1 MQIKPSGKSLLP
13 KKTFKR
19 GETIPPFSH
28 AKKQYMNQLDYID
41 QLRNNEV
48 KVELI
53 LDHLACWFS
62 ADQIEEFFKDFV
74 RIHDI
79 TFGDE
84 DDM

>member
-1 MQIKPSGKSLLP
+1 
-13 KKTFKR
+13 
-19 GETIPPFSH
+19 
-28 AKKQYMNQLDYID
+28 MNQLDYID
-41 QLRNNEV
+41 QLRDNEV
-48 KVELI
+48 KTELI

-74 RIHDI
+74 RSHDI

>member
-1 MQIKPSGKSLLP
+1 
-13 KKTFKR
+13 
-19 GETIPPFSH
+19 
-28 AKKQYMNQLDYID
+28 MNQLDYID

-48 KVELI
+48 KTELI

-62 ADQIEEFFKDFV
+62 ADQIEEFFKAFV
-74 RIHDI
+74 RSHDI